1 MSDHS
6 LTSFFKDCARRAR
19 NILKK
24 TEPDDIAAHC
34 YKEANDLGMI
44 TNDWLIHLA
53 MRAIKDMVTIRASP
67 KRTEFNQLRLFTDYE
82 DIVFDLRHDDG
93 VVQKSLGDCE
103 LSDVMQIKE
112 QKNTNI
118 ESAVAERDLF
128 YRASGYIEP
137 LLHKNPEWTWRDAV
151 RNLEARGMLPSL

>member
-93 VVQKSLGDCE
+93 VVGLADAAPVRQ
-103 LSDVMQIKE
+103 
-112 QKNTNI
+112 
-118 ESAVAERDLF
+118 AVAEHAALLESVAARNQARFLRLTLACPGDTARRVEQRAVAKRDDL
-128 YRASGYIEP
+128 
-137 LLHKNPEWTWRDAV
+137 RDA
-151 RNLEARGMLPSL
+151 